1 MQRSS
6 LPRRTGLKSRIRP
19 AVPDA
24 LRKALVAR
32 SGGVCEAALPGCLG
46 TATDPC
52 HRVGRA
58 QGGAHTLENLW
69 HGCRM
74 CHDWT
79 HAHVAEARDLGLILK
94 SWQNPATTPM
104 AYRNRGWVLLGDEV
118 TWL

>member
-1 MQRSS
+1 
-6 LPRRTGLKSRIRP
+6 
-19 AVPDA
+19 
-24 LRKALVAR
+24 
-32 SGGVCEAALPGCLG
+32 
-46 TATDPC
+46 
-52 HRVGRA
+52 
-58 QGGAHTLENLW
+58 
-69 HGCRM
+69 M